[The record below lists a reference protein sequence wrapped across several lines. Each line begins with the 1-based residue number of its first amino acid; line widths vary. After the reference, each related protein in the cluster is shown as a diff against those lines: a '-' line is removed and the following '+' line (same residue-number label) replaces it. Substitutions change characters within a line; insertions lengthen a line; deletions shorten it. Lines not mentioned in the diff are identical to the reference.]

1 MNANSEPANRARIL
15 LVDDEPAILITLQK
29 ILSLEGYEVHSAQSA
44 REGLRLHGQTA
55 FDLAILDRKMPEMN
69 GEELAAELKRLT
81 PSIPLILIT
90 GFPGAVTRR
99 DLFYTVMGKPFR
111 TPELLKSI
119 SLAMAQKG
127 NELPGKSVPSAPP
140 APQIHPANPPGGGS
154 VGTPEATRVQPVVQA
169 FADQAC
175 ISST

>member
-29 ILSLEGYEVHSAQSA
+29 ILSQEGYEVQSAQSA

-55 FDLAILDRKMPEMN
+55 FELAIVDRKMPEMN

-111 TPELLKSI
+111 TAELLKSI
-119 SLAMAQKG
+119 SMALAQKDI
-127 NELPGKSVPSAPP
+127 EPLGKSMPPAPP
-140 APQIHPANPPGGGS
+140 APPASQNHPDNPPGGGYM
-154 VGTPEATRVQPVVQA
+154 G
-169 FADQAC
+169 
-175 ISST
+175 SSLRRRECCLW

>member
-29 ILSLEGYEVHSAQSA
+29 ILSLEGYEVQSAQSA

-90 GFPGAVTRR
+90 GFPAAVTRR
-99 DLFYTVMGKPFR
+99 ELFVTVMGKPFR

-119 SLAMAQKG
+119 SMALAVKG
-127 NELPGKSVPSAPP
+127 NEPLSKSAPP
-140 APQIHPANPPGGGS
+140 APLDPQSHPTIPPGGGS
-154 VGTPEATRVQPVVQA
+154 MAGPEAARMQPVIQA
-169 FADQAC
+169 FTELPC
-175 ISST
+175 VSSL